1 MHYFSVEQIGRYR
14 TMPTTPMALLSA
26 LDRNGLRNPD
36 YFRSSTYLFTSN
48 LPLVSTSTS
57 KWYRPTIP
65 CHTFQDW
72 RNNAW
77 LIASSLRFY
86 YYSMRPPNFKTLVS
100 IHSFLF
106 SFSNEEDLRII
117 DPKSYNNFPFPLNIR
132 FQFSLFIFYPQIH
145 RPNVSK
151 IYIFNNCVYISV
163 SIASHLF
170 LPPLKFFIFTYDTD
184 FERNHAIYVSYNSW
198 ADWKISTS
206 EESCAIRRTI
216 GGVLSRSP
224 VVSQS
229 VTWCQPCKH
238 RDDPNLLRNGWMPL
252 MKFQVGPRSDEA
264 GRWTRLARLSR
275 STSRSSYPVCVSS
288 FFHASNF
295 AHLLFL
301 PRLPPL
307 P

>member
-48 LPLVSTSTS
+48 LPLVSTSTG

-151 IYIFNNCVYISV
+151 IYIFNNCVYI
-163 SIASHLF
+163 
-170 LPPLKFFIFTYDTD
+170 Y
-184 FERNHAIYVSYNSW
+184 
-198 ADWKISTS
+198 
-206 EESCAIRRTI
+206 
-216 GGVLSRSP
+216 LSRSP
-224 VVSQS
+224 HICFFLPSNSSFLRTTPISKETTPYTYHITVGRIGKFPRARNRARYVERS
-229 VTWCQPCKH
+229 VEFCPVH
-238 RDDPNLLRNGWMPL
+238 RSSPSLLRGASRVNTVTILISCAM
-252 MKFQVGPRSDEA
+252 A
-264 GRWTRLARLSR
+264 GC
-275 STSRSSYPVCVSS
+275 P
-288 FFHASNF
+288 
-295 AHLLFL
+295 
-301 PRLPPL
+301 
-307 P
+307 